1 MAPHPKPWTQEDD
14 DVLREAVLRGRP
26 LWNICSQLH
35 RTGPAVR
42 SRIYVLGLS
51 YRIIGPKTRRY

>member
-1 MAPHPKPWTQEDD
+1 MARHPKPWTQDDD
-14 DVLREAVLRGRP
+14 DVLREAVRGRP
-26 LWNICSQLH
+26 LWNICSQID

-51 YRIIGPKTRRY
+51 YRIIGPKTRRD